1 MLIDAMIAD
10 KGKYKLPIVI
20 IFLIFDLVWQENTDA
35 LFLYLIFPRNRA
47 TYQCFFIKRSTA
59 KSTAYTF

>member
-1 MLIDAMIAD
+1 MIAD

-35 LFLYLIFPRNRA
+35 LFLYLIFRTIQKNNSIENR
-47 TYQCFFIKRSTA
+47 K
-59 KSTAYTF
+59 